1 MTPFFAN
8 EAKKKVPKFSG
19 KFQLPFN
26 PDLEFES
33 RVLAEFMVLFS
44 GNSKIGLFIRPMYE
58 EGGVIDP
65 VLRIN
70 GSESS
75 GSELNRVFTSMI
87 EPHLKSINKRNR
99 IKLPVKPVIPLH

>member
-33 RVLAEFMVLFS
+33 SHSPGAVPEKA
-44 GNSKIGLFIRPMYE
+44 
-58 EGGVIDP
+58 
-65 VLRIN
+65 
-70 GSESS
+70 
-75 GSELNRVFTSMI
+75 
-87 EPHLKSINKRNR
+87 PHPRCDSARKARHFFVTAQVPR
-99 IKLPVKPVIPLH
+99 QW